1 MGNEKNA
8 TGELVGPA
16 VNNSSS
22 GDDEVEIDL
31 GEIFYLLWT
40 HIVQILGLF
49 VAGAVVVFLLTFFLV
64 TPKYTATSR
73 MYITSGSKSVV
84 DLSSLQV
91 SSQLKSDY
99 QELITSNSI
108 LQDVIDGLNLDEDV
122 DSLKKQIEISNPSD
136 TRILNLSV
144 TTTNAQLSADIANE
158 LAKQAKTYLPKV
170 MKTDEPNVFEE
181 AQVPD
186 HKSSPSYQK
195 NALIG
200 GLLTALLYCA
210 VIIIRHVTNDT
221 FVTPDDINKV
231 FGVQPLATI
240 PEGRKMSGKKRRKKE
255 A

>member
-1 MGNEKNA
+1 MGKEVNTTA
-8 TGELVGPA
+8 ELVEPP
-16 VNNSSS
+16 VNNNG
-22 GDDEVEIDL
+22 GDDETEIDL

-40 HIVQILGLF
+40 HIVQIVGLF

-73 MYITSGSKSVV
+73 MYITSGSNSVV

-91 SSQLKSDY
+91 STQLKSDY
-99 QELITSNSI
+99 QELIKSNSI
-108 LQDVIDGLNLDEDV
+108 LQDVIDNLSLDEDV
-122 DSLKKQIEISNPSD
+122 DTLKGQISVTNPSD

-170 MKTDEPNVFEE
+170 MKSDEPNVFEE

-186 HKSSPSYQK
+186 KKSSPSYQK
-195 NALIG
+195 NAVIG
-200 GLLTALLYCA
+200 GLLAALLYCA
-210 VIIIRHVTNDT
+210 VIIIKHVTNDT
-221 FVTPDDINKV
+221 FVTPEDINKV

-240 PEGRKMSGKKRRKKE
+240 PEGKKQGSRKHRKKE
-255 A
+255 D

>member
-1 MGNEKNA
+1 MGQEMNTTA
-8 TGELVGPA
+8 ELVEPP
-16 VNNSSS
+16 VNNNG
-22 GDDEVEIDL
+22 GDDETEIDL

-40 HIVQILGLF
+40 HIVQIVGLF

-73 MYITSGSKSVV
+73 MYITSGSNSVV

-91 SSQLKSDY
+91 STQLKSDY
-99 QELITSNSI
+99 QELIKSNSI
-108 LQDVIDGLNLDEDV
+108 LQDVIDNLSLDEDV
-122 DSLKKQIEISNPSD
+122 DTLKGQISVTNPSD

-170 MKTDEPNVFEE
+170 MKSDEPNVFEE

-186 HKSSPSYQK
+186 KKSSPSYQK
-195 NALIG
+195 NAVIG
-200 GLLTALLYCA
+200 GLLVALLYCA
-210 VIIIRHVTNDT
+210 VIIIKHVTNDT
-221 FVTPDDINKV
+221 FVTPEDINKV

-240 PEGRKMSGKKRRKKE
+240 PEGKKQGSRKHRKKE
-255 A
+255 D

>member
-1 MGNEKNA
+1 MGKEMNTTA
-8 TGELVGPA
+8 ELVEPP
-16 VNNSSS
+16 VNNNG
-22 GDDEVEIDL
+22 GDDETEIDL

-40 HIVQILGLF
+40 HIVQIVGLF

-73 MYITSGSKSVV
+73 MYITSGSNSVV

-91 SSQLKSDY
+91 STQLKSDY
-99 QELITSNSI
+99 QELIKSNSI
-108 LQDVIDGLNLDEDV
+108 LQDVIDNLSLDEDV
-122 DSLKKQIEISNPSD
+122 DTLKGQISVTNPSD

-170 MKTDEPNVFEE
+170 MKSDEPNVFEE

-186 HKSSPSYQK
+186 KKSSPSYQK
-195 NALIG
+195 NAVIG
-200 GLLTALLYCA
+200 GLLVALLYCA
-210 VIIIRHVTNDT
+210 VIIIKHVTNDT
-221 FVTPDDINKV
+221 FVTPEDINKV

-240 PEGRKMSGKKRRKKE
+240 PEGKKQGSRKHRKKE
-255 A
+255 D

>member
-1 MGNEKNA
+1 MGKDVNA
-8 TGELVGPA
+8 TAELVEPP
-16 VNNSSS
+16 VNNNA
-22 GDDEVEIDL
+22 GDDETEIDL

-40 HIVQILGLF
+40 HIVQIVGLF

-73 MYITSGSKSVV
+73 MYITSGSNSVV

-91 SSQLKSDY
+91 STQLKSDY
-99 QELITSNSI
+99 QELIKSNSI
-108 LQDVIDGLNLDEDV
+108 LQDVIDNLSLDEDV
-122 DSLKKQIEISNPSD
+122 DTLKGQISVTNPSD

-158 LAKQAKTYLPKV
+158 LAKQVKTYLPKV
-170 MKTDEPNVFEE
+170 MKSDEPNVFEE

-195 NALIG
+195 NAVIG
-200 GLLTALLYCA
+200 GLLVALLYCA
-210 VIIIRHVTNDT
+210 VIIIKHVTNDT
-221 FVTPDDINKV
+221 FVTPEDINKV

-240 PEGRKMSGKKRRKKE
+240 PEGKKQGSWKHRKKE
-255 A
+255 D

>member
-1 MGNEKNA
+1 MGKEVNA
-8 TGELVGPA
+8 SNTLEDPSM
-16 VNNSSS
+16 NNN
-22 GDDEVEIDL
+22 GGNDEVEIDL

-40 HIVQILGLF
+40 HIVQIIGLF
-49 VAGAVVVFLLTFFLV
+49 IAGAVVVFLLTFFLV
-64 TPKYTATSR
+64 TPKYTATAR
-73 MYITSGSKSVV
+73 MYITSGSNSVV

-91 SSQLKSDY
+91 SSQLKADY
-99 QELITSNSI
+99 QELIKSNTI
-108 LQDVIDGLNLDEDV
+108 LQDVVDNLSLDEDV
-122 DSLKKQIEISNPSD
+122 DTLKGQVTVTNPSD

-170 MKTDEPNVFEE
+170 MKSDEPNVFEE

-200 GLLTALLYCA
+200 GLLAALLYCA
-210 VIIIRHVTNDT
+210 VIIIKHVTNDT

-231 FGVQPLATI
+231 FGVQPLAAI
-240 PEGRKMSGKKRRKKE
+240 PEGRKPGQKRRRKKVD
-255 A
+255 

>member
-1 MGNEKNA
+1 MGKEVNT
-8 TGELVGPA
+8 TGELVGPS
-16 VNNSSS
+16 VDNNKR
-22 GDDEVEIDL
+22 DDVVEIDL
-31 GEIFYLLWT
+31 SEIFYLLWT

-49 VAGAVVVFLLTFFLV
+49 AAGAVVVFLLTFFLV

-91 SSQLKSDY
+91 SSQLKADY
-99 QELITSNSI
+99 QELIKSNSI
-108 LQDVIDGLNLDEDV
+108 LRDVIDDLSLDEDV
-122 DSLKKQIEISNPSD
+122 DTLKGQIAVSNPSD

-144 TTTNAQLSADIANE
+144 TTTNAQMSADIANE

-200 GLLTALLYCA
+200 GLVTALLYCA

-240 PEGRKMSGKKRRKKE
+240 PEGRKMGGKKRRKKE